1 MRKLPRYMKLRE
13 LVKSI
18 EQYCDKSS
26 VARKSS
32 SLPGKRQKKIEPV
45 PVGFDVPVRGISC
58 NSKTVRKDFVFI
70 AVAGASQNGNMF
82 IQEALHRGAS
92 AVIFK
97 PTPGPGSFVPA
108 LTSEKKA
115 VFIEVTDTRKA
126 AARLAAEFYHHPSTK
141 MKITGI
147 TGTNGKTT
155 VSYLIEAILKES
167 GNVPAVIGTVNYRFP
182 GCRISSKNTTPGPLE
197 LQAMFDTM
205 VRRGVDNCV
214 MEVSSHALD
223 QERCDGIDFFSAVFT
238 NLTHDHLDYHQTM
251 EQYFYAKSKLF
262 RRLSERARAVI
273 NNDDPYGRKL
283 KRSTQARVITYGIER
298 KSDVSARDIS
308 MDMDSTRFILSI
320 PGAQVQ
326 IQSELIGR
334 HNVYNILA
342 AVAWGISAGV
352 EIRVIKQAVRKFKSV
367 PGRLERVA
375 CGRDICIFV
384 DYAHTDD
391 ALKNVIGALR
401 QVAERKI
408 IVVFGCGGQRD
419 KSKRPKMGRIASVL
433 ADYVVITTD
442 NPRSEDPAAIM
453 DDITAGITKNNYCVV
468 IDRCEAIKKA
478 LTVARAKDII
488 LVAGKGHEDYQVFK
502 NTVIAFDDRKVIRK
516 CLQSMN

>member
-1 MRKLPRYMKLRE
+1 MNLRE

-18 EQYCDKSS
+18 EQYCDRFSS
-26 VARKSS
+26 VPQPPALRK
-32 SLPGKRQKKIEPV
+32 LRQKKAVPPV
-45 PVGFDVPVRGISC
+45 PAGFDVPVRGISC
-58 NSKTVRKDFVFI
+58 NSKTVRKDFVFV
-70 AVAGASQNGNMF
+70 AVEGASQNGNTF

-97 PTPGPGSFVPA
+97 PAAGSVPFLPA
-108 LTSEKKA
+108 LQREKKA

-126 AARLAAEFYHHPSTK
+126 AARLAAEFYHHPSSK
-141 MKITGI
+141 MKVTGI

-167 GNVPAVIGTVNYRFP
+167 GSVPAVIGTVNYRFP
-182 GCRISSKNTTPGPLE
+182 GCSVPSKNTTPGPFE
-197 LQAMFDTM
+197 LQKMFDTM
-205 VRRGVDNCV
+205 VHRGVDNCV

-223 QERCDGIDFFSAVFT
+223 QDRCEGIDFFSAVFT
-238 NLTHDHLDYHQTM
+238 NLTHDHLDYHRTL
-251 EQYFYAKSKLF
+251 EKYFHAKSKLF
-262 RRLSERARAVI
+262 KGLSGSARAVI

-283 KRSTQARVITYGIER
+283 KRSTKAQVITYGIER
-298 KSDVSARDIS
+298 TSDVSARDIS
-308 MDMDSTRFILSI
+308 MDKGSIRFILSI
-320 PGAQVQ
+320 PGAQAQ

-342 AVAWGISAGV
+342 AVAWGVSAGV
-352 EIRVIKQAVRKFKSV
+352 EVRAMRQAIGKFKSA

-375 CGRDICIFV
+375 CDRDICIFV

-401 QVAERKI
+401 QVAERKV

-419 KSKRPKMGRIASVL
+419 KAKRPKMGRIASEL

-453 DDITAGITKNNYCVV
+453 NDIKRGITKDNYCLVT
-468 IDRCEAIKKA
+468 DRYEAIKKA
-478 LTVARAKDII
+478 LSVARAKDII
-488 LVAGKGHEDYQVFK
+488 LVAGKGHENYQILK
-502 NTVIAFDDRKVIRK
+502 NTVIAFDDRKVIQE